1 MHLLAA
7 ALLPLAARYQVCNF
21 TCGEEQWHACRAEPC
36 SPRLPEDFCSD
47 GNEATLLPPMLD
59 GTPPPADGQ
68 GTACLA
74 RRKCVRHPAED
85 VVYFPFLALAGVTVG
100 GPQDCAAFDNAPWP
114 GSFAERCDLCMRLVG
129 EAVDIVRKGSSSPDE
144 AALCSDATARIAE
157 VLPTVRTCRLDPPS
171 CDALVQ
177 TVREHA
183 CPETWRLLDAGTS
196 SSAIRTAQQNLCG
209 ELMTQRNGSG
219 VLDAL
224 VCPVPRD
231 VGARV
236 MGISAVV
243 GTVLFVAQWFK
254 L

>member
-1 MHLLAA
+1 
-7 ALLPLAARYQVCNF
+7 
-21 TCGEEQWHACRAEPC
+21 
-36 SPRLPEDFCSD
+36 
-47 GNEATLLPPMLD
+47 
-59 GTPPPADGQ
+59 
-68 GTACLA
+68 
-74 RRKCVRHPAED
+74 
-85 VVYFPFLALAGVTVG
+85 
-100 GPQDCAAFDNAPWP
+100 
-114 GSFAERCDLCMRLVG
+114 MRLVG